1 MLRSLFLLFLPLA
14 FVCCQ
19 TVQPQNDENAST
31 EEAAPAIRYA
41 PSALQKMHWLAG
53 IWKGAEAGQVTR
65 QFFQFHND
73 RTLEVMCTSESG
85 DMNSLTFTWFDG
97 SYYYGTGR
105 RWLVTWIG
113 EKDVRFDPVQP
124 DAEPMTWTRLNDR
137 QWHLIRHTPSGDK
150 ATLMERADEM
160 QP

>member
-1 MLRSLFLLFLPLA
+1 MLRSFFFLIFSLSL
-14 FVCCQ
+14 VCCQ
-19 TVQPQNDENAST
+19 TVQPQNDETTST

-41 PSALQKMHWLAG
+41 PSSLQKMHWLAG
-53 IWKGAEAGQVTR
+53 IWKGEEAGQVTR

-73 RTLEVMCTSESG
+73 RTLEVMYTDEDG
-85 DMNSLTFTWFDG
+85 DLSSLAFTWFDG

-113 EKDVRFDPVQP
+113 EKDVRFDPMHP
-124 DAEPMTWTRLNDR
+124 DAEPMTWTRLNDQ

-150 ATLMERADEM
+150 ATLMERTDEM